1 MFCSKCG
8 KELPDG
14 SRFCGTCGA
23 KNPGFVV
30 ENMSKQDTSTGE
42 GYVERTS
49 SSKDKIGFTKF
60 KKNNIKK
67 FIGIVVV
74 AIMVVV
80 VALALKGN
88 ISFLKN
94 DNAYVYLS
102 DGKYELITN
111 LDKEITIEIA
121 VSKSDSIKSNLV
133 AFSPDGKYVY
143 YFTKYDSIS
152 GTGSLCRAE
161 YDKLKEGSS
170 KNNEYIE
177 IIAANVALGF
187 RFLDDGTV
195 TYENGE
201 GALYYYNGSESTR
214 IAKSVSSYYT
224 DGSERVAYVTGDYSE
239 GYTLYGVTL
248 SEIENKKKLASN
260 FYYILNSTNFDNI
273 LYVKQ
278 EDDYSQTLYVVGF
291 EKESSKIGENI
302 RIISSTEDKV
312 YFTAK
317 NGSTLNLYDF
327 VVDNVNLVED
337 GIVEPDKEK
346 YATPLYGYIKLNK
359 SSNANDYEGI
369 YTSCT
374 NAASFY
380 KSWYSYRSL
389 EYAAENAST
398 NKDVYQAFVDKYIS
412 QEDENG
418 FILVTDEIKSD
429 LINLANT
436 CGQGYEGEWLELC
449 FGRVQDGVEYDEEA
463 YNQAYAEYNAVIT
476 YNKMIKSMRED
487 LQAKEN
493 AYPVKTLYCYDK
505 GNLSAINE
513 NILNAET
520 YGESIVYNTVDSVID
535 TVNLTDITSVSDVT
549 RLFSI
554 NKELQNYVVPLGGT
568 IAYQMSVNA
577 AEVFAELDNSTYAEL
592 YFINDL
598 VYMSQDYGEVYV
610 ANINEGVIG
619 EFSVAIDEAAVL
631 AVDESAIYYV
641 NDAYEFNDYWYCD
654 VHYYNKEKSKC
665 LAQDILYD
673 TINIYSDGVIL
684 AYTGYR
690 SNSGYE
696 LTMIDSNGKTTIIGD
711 DIKQYIRVDESTL
724 LYISDGDLYIYDGED
739 RSIIQNDVEWLWSR
753 NLMEIQ
759 QSFGDYNYDGI
770 Y

>member
-14 SRFCGTCGA
+14 SRFCGTCGT
-23 KNPGFVV
+23 KNSGLVV
-30 ENMSKQDTSTGE
+30 ENVCEKN
-42 GYVERTS
+42 
-49 SSKDKIGFTKF
+49 TK
-60 KKNNIKK
+60 KV
-67 FIGIVVV
+67 IGIVVV
-74 AIMVVV
+74 VIMLVVVV
-80 VALALKGN
+80 VALRSN

-102 DGKYELITN
+102 DGKYELITDLN
-111 LDKEITIEIA
+111 KETTIEIA
-121 VSKSDSIKSNLV
+121 MSKSDSIKSNLV

-152 GTGSLCRAE
+152 ETGSLCRAE
-161 YDKLKEGSS
+161 YDKLKEGSN

-187 RFLDDGTV
+187 RFLNDGTI

-201 GALYYYNGSESTR
+201 GTLYYYNGNESIR
-214 IAKSVSSYYT
+214 IAKSVSNYYT
-224 DGSERVAYVTGDYSE
+224 DGTERLVYVTGDYSE
-239 GYTLYGVTL
+239 GYTLYGVML
-248 SEIENKKKLASN
+248 SEIENKNKLASN
-260 FYYILNSTNFDNI
+260 YYYILSATDFDNI
-273 LYVKQ
+273 LYTKQ
-278 EDDYSQTLYVVGF
+278 EDDNSLSLYVVGF
-291 EKESSKIGENI
+291 DKVAEKIGEDI
-302 RIISSTEDKV
+302 RIIISTEDKV
-312 YFTAK
+312 YFTAQ
-317 NGSTLNLYDF
+317 NGLTLNLYDF
-327 VVDNVNLVED
+327 VVDNVNLVEA

-346 YATPLYGYIKLNK
+346 YASPVYGYTKLNK
-359 SSNANDYEGI
+359 SSNQNDYEGI

-374 NAASFY
+374 KAASFY
-380 KSWYSYRSL
+380 ESWYSYRSL
-389 EYAAENAST
+389 EYAAKNAST

-429 LINLANT
+429 LISLAKT

-449 FGRVQDGVEYDEEA
+449 FGRMQNGVKYDEEA

-476 YNKMIKSMRED
+476 YNRMIKSLRED

-513 NILNAET
+513 SILNAKT
-520 YGESIVYNTVDSVID
+520 YGASIVYNTVNSVTD
-535 TVNLTDITSVSDVT
+535 TVNLTDITTVDEVT
-549 RLFSI
+549 QLFGI
-554 NKELQNYVVPLGGT
+554 NEELQNYVVPLGET
-568 IAYQMSVNA
+568 IAYQMSVSA
-577 AEVFAELDNSTYAEL
+577 AEDFAEVDNSSYAEL
-592 YFINDL
+592 YFINDM
-598 VYMSQDYGEVYV
+598 VYMSQYYGEIYV

-619 EFSVAIDEAAVL
+619 KFSIAIDEAAVL
-631 AVDESAIYYV
+631 AVDESAIYYAS
-641 NDAYEFNDYWYCD
+641 DAYEFNDYLYCD
-654 VHYYNKEKSKC
+654 VYYYNKEKSKC

-690 SNSGYE
+690 NGSGYE
-696 LTMIDSNGKTTIIGD
+696 LTMSDSNGETTIIGD
-711 DIKQYIRVDESTL
+711 DIKQYIRVDEETL
-724 LYISDGDLYIYDGED
+724 LYISDHTLYLFDGEE
-739 RSIIQNDVEWLWSR
+739 RHKLQSDVEWLWSK
-753 NLMEIQ
+753 NAMEVQ
-759 QSFGDYNYDGI
+759 QSFGAYNYDGI